1 MVLKQVNLITLYKIN
16 FIRKTKMN
24 RLILSLLLLLVF
36 ILVTYIIY
44 RLIEREMEIRRKAA
58 EDRAK
63 ELSTTEG
70 IESIYKN
77 DREFRRRMNK
87 RDLFILAGLFAFF
100 ILCFI
105 ILLVIRLL
113 SK

>member
-1 MVLKQVNLITLYKIN
+1 
-16 FIRKTKMN
+16 MN

-44 RLIEREMEIRRKAA
+44 RLIGREIEIRRKAA

-70 IESIYKN
+70 IEAIYKN
-77 DREFRRRMNK
+77 DREFRRKMQK
-87 RDLFILAGLFAFF
+87 RNLVILAGFF
-100 ILCFI
+100 VFPVLCFI
-105 ILLVIRLL
+105 ILLIIRLV

>member
-1 MVLKQVNLITLYKIN
+1 
-16 FIRKTKMN
+16 MN
-24 RLILSLLLLLVF
+24 RLIFSLVLLLVF

-44 RLIEREMEIRRKAA
+44 RLTEREFEIRKKAA

-63 ELSTTEG
+63 ELSTTEE

-77 DREFRRRMNK
+77 DREFRRKMQK
-87 RDLFILAGLFAFF
+87 RDLVILAGFFAFLVF
-100 ILCFI
+100 CFVI
-105 ILLVIRLL
+105 ILVVRLL